1 MALPRG
7 PLIAGTMMVAGGIAA
22 LTPLTVLAI
31 SSRFFSLGEQAF
43 IATAAATGA
52 FLAAVVG
59 AMLLESRLATPGLKQ
74 KTYIPLWI
82 TCVGTVGATLVT
94 VAPTSFIAVSIGLPA
109 VMIALQVGRTHAVSS
124 STWRSEIVAAAG
136 LLTGIALAGIMTG
149 LGDPRALA
157 PLGVGAAAAVL
168 ARAIRAPI
176 RVQGR
181 PPRPTAFWVT
191 AETAVVA
198 AVPYGT
204 TFVVLSE
211 LGNADTVAFR
221 LALSTLGVLQPVL
234 GYLRTRLLN
243 DHSTALVV
251 STWVLSTG
259 ALLVVIAADST
270 GVLTSLYG
278 EAWDAVTVPALLAAC
293 LWKLLTIPETVP
305 FASLRRRGSVKTVFI
320 ARSASS
326 VLNLAMALAASAAY
340 GSLTAVFLA
349 FAIAQAATVVLYV
362 LLNRRETGLDNRS
375 PL

>member
-1 MALPRG
+1 
-7 PLIAGTMMVAGGIAA
+7 MMVAGGIAA
-22 LTPLTVLAI
+22 LAPLTVLAI

-59 AMLLESRLATPGLKQ
+59 AMLLESRLATPGLNQ
-74 KTYIPLWI
+74 RTYIPLWS
-82 TCVGTVGATLVT
+82 TCVGIVGASAVA
-94 VAPTSFIAVSIGLPA
+94 VAPTSFIAISIGLPA

-124 STWRSEIVAAAG
+124 STWRTEIIAAAG
-136 LLTGIALAGIMTG
+136 LLAGISLAVIMTG
-149 LGDPRALA
+149 LGNPRALA

-168 ARAIRAPI
+168 ARAIGAPV
-176 RVQGR
+176 RVSGR
-181 PPRPTAFWVT
+181 TPRSTAVWVT

-204 TFVVLSE
+204 TFIVLSQ
-211 LGNADTVAFR
+211 LGDADTVAFR
-221 LALSTLGVLQPVL
+221 LVLSTLGVLQPVL

-243 DHSTALVV
+243 EHSTALVV
-251 STWVLSTG
+251 STWVLSAS
-259 ALLVVIAADST
+259 ALLVVIGADST
-270 GVLTSLYG
+270 GVLTLLYG
-278 EAWDAVTVPALLAAC
+278 QAWEAVTAPALLAAC
-293 LWKLLTIPETVP
+293 FWKLLTIPETVP
-305 FASLRRRGSVKTVFI
+305 FASLRRRGSVKIVFS

-326 VLNLAMALAASAAY
+326 LINLAMALLASATY

-362 LLNRRETGLDNRS
+362 LLNRRESGQDDRW